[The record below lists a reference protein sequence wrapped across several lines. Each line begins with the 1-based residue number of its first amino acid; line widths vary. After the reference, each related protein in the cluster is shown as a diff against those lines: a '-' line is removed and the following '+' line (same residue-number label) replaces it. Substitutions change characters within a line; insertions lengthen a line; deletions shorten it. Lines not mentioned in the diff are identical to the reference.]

1 MQNLY
6 DTLKNKRKQLGLS
19 LRDAAKLIGISHSYL
34 STLEKGVDPRTGA
47 PIRPTPETL
56 QLISNAYNIQYSKL
70 MEMAGYLPGTHNQ
83 LNGESKNNTQSNK
96 TSKLTRRDER
106 EIEKILEE
114 TRKKLENAEG
124 LMFFGEPASPE
135 AIQSILDSMRIGM
148 EIAKQR
154 NKEKYTPKKYKK
166 NKDKDHT

>member
-1 MQNLY
+1 MESSNKFGQYLKTLRTSKGYSQRKLSMLTGISNSTISRLESGQN
-6 DTLKNKRKQLGLS
+6 DPDIETLKKLASPLGVSHHDLMK
-19 LRDAAKLIGISHSYL
+19 AAGYIK
-34 STLEKGVDPRTGA
+34 STEHDS
-47 PIRPTPETL
+47 
-56 QLISNAYNIQYSKL
+56 SNA
-70 MEMAGYLPGTHNQ
+70 
-83 LNGESKNNTQSNK
+83 QSNK

>member
-1 MQNLY
+1 MSLGSRIKKIRQEKQLTQAEFGKLLNLSESTISLYESGKRQPEY
-6 DTLKNKRKQLGLS
+6 DTLIKIAELFDVSIDYLLG
-19 LRDAAKLIGISHSYL
+19 RTDV
-34 STLEKGVDPRTGA
+34 STNP
-47 PIRPTPETL
+47 
-56 QLISNAYNIQYSKL
+56 
-70 MEMAGYLPGTHNQ
+70 
-83 LNGESKNNTQSNK
+83 
-96 TSKLTRRDER
+96 KLTRRDER